1 MRDKAASKRG
11 IIIVIVLFVAMF
23 VYAIYVAGIPRL
35 LGKALS
41 TSQPYTS
48 PSTSITAQIDSDT
61 ALNVT
66 EQRTFAFS
74 GKTTCVR
81 WKHDALTDKSAIS
94 MHGLRVSVLDANGD
108 AIESTELQAVPFET
122 KWRETDGTDSI
133 GPNHAC
139 YSIDE
144 SNNTVY
150 TFFEAEGE
158 TVVLTLDYTVENGVQ
173 VWKDVAELNW
183 TVLSSIWEIDSDN
196 LTVSLQLP
204 VATNALVSPGKN
216 VNAWSHGPQN
226 GTIAVTESGVVLYE
240 VSKASSGQYA
250 FLHVTFP
257 SVWITNLPDT
267 TFAHTYTNEVHLDT
281 AIAAEKKWIDSN
293 NAAQVRGDKFDIAAL
308 VFCLVVLAVSV
319 ILFLRFGRDP
329 KPCETNTAAAQ
340 EALAATHPAILD
352 RLMNWNRQDERQFA
366 ISVTRLVQK
375 NLVSVEKIDENHP
388 ADGDTRT
395 DVDNPTD
402 RESSVN
408 ESNPTYRL
416 SKTSTTADDEMDK
429 ATVAALFDG
438 LSDDPS
444 SITVQEIASCAV
456 NNKDAFCETIAA
468 WNHKLDHRVDD
479 LALFDKKSFSWQIRL
494 FVVAALLFLVGICA
508 KAFAG
513 SDVLLGASLPT
524 VYIIALLANYM
535 PRRTQAGQDMAAC
548 IVARESKST
557 DDEHIGGEFDE
568 LDELREAITT
578 ALTTPTKS

>member
-11 IIIVIVLFVAMF
+11 IFIVIVLFVAMF

-48 PSTSITAQIDSDT
+48 PSTSITAQVDSDT

-66 EQRTFAFS
+66 EQRTFTFS

-81 WKHDALTDKSAIS
+81 WKHDALTDKSTIS

-108 AIESTELQAVPFET
+108 AIESTELQTVPFET
-122 KWRETDGTDSI
+122 KWRETDGTDGI

-183 TVLSSIWEIDSDN
+183 TVLSSNWEIDSDN
-196 LTVSLQLP
+196 LTVSFQLP

-267 TFAHTYTNEVHLDT
+267 AFAHTYTNEVHLDT

-308 VFCLVVLAVSV
+308 VFCLVVLAVAV

-329 KPCETNTAAAQ
+329 KPCEANAAAAQ
-340 EALAATHPAILD
+340 EAIAATHPAILD
-352 RLMNWNRQDERQFA
+352 RLMRWNRQDERQFA
-366 ISVTRLVQK
+366 ISIARLAQK
-375 NLVSVEKIDENHP
+375 NLISIEKIDDNNP
-388 ADGDTRT
+388 TDG
-395 DVDNPTD
+395 DNPTGW
-402 RESSVN
+402 ENPIN
-408 ESNPTYRL
+408 EGNPTYRL
-416 SKTSTTADDEMDK
+416 SKTSATADDEMDK
-429 ATVAALFDG
+429 ATVAALFEG
-438 LSDDPS
+438 LPDDPS
-444 SITVQEIASCAV
+444 SITVKDIASCAA
-456 NNKDAFCETIAA
+456 NNKDAFCETIAV

-494 FVVAALLFLVGICA
+494 FVVAALLLLVGICA

-524 VYIIALLANYM
+524 VCIIALLANYM
-535 PRRTQAGQDMAAC
+535 PRRTQVGQDMAAC
-548 IVARESKST
+548 IVAREL
-557 DDEHIGGEFDE
+557 EHIGDEHTDDE
-568 LDELREAITT
+568 LDELDELDEFREAITT

>member
-11 IIIVIVLFVAMF
+11 IIIVVVLFVAMF

-41 TSQPYTS
+41 ASQPYTS

-66 EQRTFAFS
+66 EQRTFTFS
-74 GKTTCVR
+74 GTTTCVR
-81 WKHDALTDKSAIS
+81 WKHDALTNKSTIS

-122 KWRETDGTDSI
+122 KWRETDETDGI

-183 TVLSSIWEIDSDN
+183 TVLSSNWEIDSDN

-226 GTIAVTESGVVLYE
+226 GTIAVTESGVVLYK

-267 TFAHTYTNEVHLDT
+267 AFAHTYTNEVHLDT

-293 NAAQVRGDKFDIAAL
+293 NAAQARGDKFDIAAL
-308 VFCLVVLAVSV
+308 VFCLVVLAVAV
-319 ILFLRFGRDP
+319 ILFLSFGRDP
-329 KPCETNTAAAQ
+329 KPCEANAAAAQ

-352 RLMNWNRQDERQFA
+352 RLMRWNRQDERQFA
-366 ISVTRLVQK
+366 ISVTRLAQK
-375 NLVSVEKIDENHP
+375 NLISVEKIDDDNP
-388 ADGDTRT
+388 ING
-395 DVDNPTD
+395 DNPTD
-402 RESSVN
+402 RENPVN

-416 SKTSTTADDEMDK
+416 SKTSATADDEMDK

-456 NNKDAFCETIAA
+456 NDKDAFCETIAA

-494 FVVAALLFLVGICA
+494 FVVAALLLLIGICA

-524 VYIIALLANYM
+524 VCIIALLANYM

-548 IVARESKST
+548 IVARESKNT
-557 DDEHIGGEFDE
+557 DDEHTGGEFDE